1 MVVEA
6 TNKHQ
11 DSNVKNY
18 LGSEDMKGKEEL
30 INKIEAQVLVN
41 NHVKNSVSRGNVR
54 DELEASTKLLEEIKI
69 VFEFVVM

>member
-1 MVVEA
+1 
-6 TNKHQ
+6 
-11 DSNVKNY
+11 
-18 LGSEDMKGKEEL
+18 MKGKEEL